1 MPSWPGE
8 ENKNDERARIAK
20 ALGRQDFWKA
30 AYLAATRYLTDSSA
44 AVVDADIALAAFDAK
59 FGGDLCPTTSST

>member
-1 MPSWPGE
+1 MAF
-8 ENKNDERARIAK
+8 NDDKEQRSVVAK

-30 AYLAATRYLTDSSA
+30 AYLAATSYL
-44 AVVDADIALAAFDAK
+44 VDAEDAVNEANLALAAFDAK